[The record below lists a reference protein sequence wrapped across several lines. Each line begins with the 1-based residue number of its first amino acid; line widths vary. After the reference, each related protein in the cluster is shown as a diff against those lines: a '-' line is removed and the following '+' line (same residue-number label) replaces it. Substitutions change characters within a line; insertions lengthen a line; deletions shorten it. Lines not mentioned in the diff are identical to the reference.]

1 MTALSRLFTR
11 KHTLRSLGGDRSG
24 LALLEFAFALPLVL
38 GLGAYGLEVSNLAL
52 LNLRISQIALNL
64 ADNASRVG
72 TYSTLSTQQLR
83 EVDVNDVLQ
92 AARYQGASIGLTTN
106 GRIILSSLEKV
117 NQPYDVAGSAA
128 EQRIHWQRCLGL
140 KGSAAADSA
149 YNSSY
154 GTTTIT
160 DGTDAIAAYDGTP
173 KPGGMGPTGG
183 LVNAPDN
190 SGVMF
195 VEINYLTKPLFGT
208 WLTAPARL
216 NYIASFIVR
225 DRRDFAQLYNPSPAA
240 TRLTCNVYSS

>member
-1 MTALSRLFTR
+1 MTFLSRLFTR
-11 KHTLRSLGGDRSG
+11 KRTLRSLADDRSG
-24 LALLEFAFALPLVL
+24 LALLEFAFSLPLVL

-92 AARYQGASIGLTTN
+92 AARFQGASINLTTN
-106 GRIILSSLEKV
+106 GRIILSSLENV
-117 NQPYDVAGSAA
+117 QQSYDTAPV
-128 EQRIHWQRCLGL
+128 QRIHWQRCLGL
-140 KGSAAADSA
+140 KGSNLPADSA

-154 GTTTIT
+154 GTTTTT
-160 DGTDAIAAYDGTP
+160 DGTDATVGNDGTLAP
-173 KPGGMGPTGG
+173 NGMGPTGG
-183 LVNAPDN
+183 QVNAPAA

-195 VEINYLTKPLFGT
+195 VEINYLTKPLFGS
-208 WLTAPARL
+208 WLTSPARL

-225 DRRDFAQLYNPSPAA
+225 DRRDFSQLYNPSPAA
-240 TRLTCNVYSS
+240 TRLTCNLYSN

>member
-1 MTALSRLFTR
+1 MTVLSRLFTR
-11 KHTLRSLGGDRSG
+11 KHTLRNLGDDRSG
-24 LALLEFAFALPLVL
+24 LALLEFAFALPIVM

-52 LNLRISQIALNL
+52 LNLRVSQIALNL

-92 AARYQGASIGLTTN
+92 AARYQGASINLTTN
-106 GRIILSSLEKV
+106 GRIILSSLENV
-117 NQPYDVAGSAA
+117 RQSYDTALT
-128 EQRIHWQRCLGL
+128 QRIHWQRCLGL
-140 KGSAAADSA
+140 KGSLSADSA

-154 GTTTIT
+154 GTTATS
-160 DGTDAIAAYDGTP
+160 DGTDATVGNDGTLAP
-173 KPGGMGPTGG
+173 TGMGPTGG
-183 LVNAPDN
+183 KVNAPDN

-240 TRLTCNVYSS
+240 TRLTCNLYSS